1 MSWADH
7 GRPQGDATWVRRID
21 VLAMLL
27 ALNFLVAYAV
37 PILQPDA
44 PTAVRNACRTTVWV
58 TWALLAVEVAF
69 RFFYADSK
77 RSFVRSQWLDIAA
90 VALPVLR
97 PLRLLRLVLL
107 VSFLQRHVGRSLIG
121 RVGVYVGGAIVLTSF
136 VASLAVLEA
145 ERESPDGN
153 IRTYGDSIW
162 WVTTTLSTVGYGD
175 HYPVTTEG
183 RMIAV
188 ALMVVGVALL
198 GVVTASLATWLI
210 EQVREIEEES
220 DALQR
225 QDILALREEVARL
238 RLALEAGDEDA
249 LERGRP

>member
-1 MSWADH
+1 MEGRGSAVDGTWA
-7 GRPQGDATWVRRID
+7 RRLD
-21 VLAMLL
+21 VLAMVF
-27 ALNFLVAYAV
+27 ALVFLVAYAV

-44 PTAVRNACRTTVWV
+44 PAGLRAACRTTVWV
-58 TWALLAVEVAF
+58 TWALLAVEVAL
-69 RFFYADSK
+69 RFFHADSK
-77 RSFVRSQWLDIAA
+77 RTFFRSHWLDVAA

-121 RVGVYVGGAIVLTSF
+121 RVGVYVGGAIALTSF
-136 VASLAVLEA
+136 VASLAVLEV

-153 IRTYGDSIW
+153 IRTYGDAIW
-162 WVTTTLSTVGYGD
+162 WVMTTLSTVGYGD

-183 RMIAV
+183 RIIAV

-220 DALQR
+220 EALQR
-225 QDILALREEVARL
+225 QDILALREEVSRL
-238 RLALEAGDEDA
+238 RLALEARHD
-249 LERGRP
+249 PT

>member
-1 MSWADH
+1 
-7 GRPQGDATWVRRID
+7 
-21 VLAMLL
+21 MLL
-27 ALNFLVAYAV
+27 ALIFLAAYAI
-37 PILQPDA
+37 PILQPGAPDA
-44 PTAVRNACRTTVWV
+44 LRTACRTIVWA
-58 TWALLAVEVAF
+58 TWALLAIEVAA
-69 RFFYADSK
+69 RFAYADSK
-77 RSFVRSQWLDIAA
+77 RAFFRHHWMDLAA
-90 VALPVLR
+90 VVLPVLR

-107 VSFLQRHVGRSLIG
+107 VSFLQRHVGHSLIG
-121 RVGVYVGGAIVLTSF
+121 RVGVYVGGAISLTSF

-145 ERESPDGN
+145 ERASPDSN

-162 WVTTTLSTVGYGD
+162 WVMTTLSTVGYGD

-183 RMIAV
+183 RCIAV

-225 QDILALREEVARL
+225 QDILALREEVSRL
-238 RLALEAGDEDA
+238 RLTLEARRADD
-249 LERGRP
+249 

>member
-1 MSWADH
+1 MAGH
-7 GRPQGDATWVRRID
+7 RGFEVDATWVKRLDI
-21 VLAMLL
+21 LAMLL
-27 ALNFLVAYAV
+27 ALVFLVAYAF
-37 PILQPDA
+37 PILHPDA
-44 PTAVRNACRTTVWV
+44 PAALRAACRTTVWV
-58 TWALLAVEVAF
+58 TWALLAVEVAL
-69 RFFYADSK
+69 RFFYADNK
-77 RSFVRSQWLDIAA
+77 RKFFRSHWLDVAA

-121 RVGVYVGGAIVLTSF
+121 RVGVYVGGAIALTSF
-136 VASLAVLEA
+136 VASLAVLEV

-153 IRTYGDSIW
+153 IRTYGDAIW
-162 WVTTTLSTVGYGD
+162 WVMTTLSTVGYGD
-175 HYPVTTEG
+175 HYPVTTTG
-183 RMIAV
+183 RCIAV

-225 QDILALREEVARL
+225 KDILALREEVRQL
-238 RLALEAGDEDA
+238 RLALESKSDA
-249 LERGRP
+249 D

>member
-1 MSWADH
+1 
-7 GRPQGDATWVRRID
+7 
-21 VLAMLL
+21 MLL
-27 ALNFLVAYAV
+27 ALVFLAAYAI

-44 PTAVRNACRTTVWV
+44 SESVRTACRTTVWV
-58 TWALLAVEVAF
+58 TWALLAVEVAARFVLADNKRTFF
-69 RFFYADSK
+69 R
-77 RSFVRSQWLDIAA
+77 QHWLDLAA
-90 VALPVLR
+90 VVLPVLR

-107 VSFLQRHVGRSLIG
+107 VSFLQRHVGHSLIG
-121 RVGVYVGGAIVLTSF
+121 RVGVYVGGAISLTSF

-145 ERESPDGN
+145 ERAHPEGN

-162 WVTTTLSTVGYGD
+162 WVMTTLSTVGYGD

-183 RMIAV
+183 RCIAV

-225 QDILALREEVARL
+225 QDILALRDEVRRL
-238 RLALEAGDEDA
+238 RGALEARQTDA
-249 LERGRP
+249 